1 MTLKSINRVAPSH
14 EALLRIYKGK
24 MVFNASA
31 SRLLELTS
39 ESLVSVCFDKDAYDA
54 RGVKR
59 LYVGTAR
66 SGHKVTKR
74 SDTFFLCSASLSKD
88 VADALEGYGTYRIC
102 PEDYSRDAD
111 GVKYYNIFFKK
122 YD

>member
-14 EALLRIYKGK
+14 EALLHVYKGK
-24 MVFNASA
+24 MVFNANA
-31 SRLLELTS
+31 SRLLELAPNA
-39 ESLVSVCFDKDAYDA
+39 LVSVCFDKDAYDA

-59 LYVGTAR
+59 LYVGTSR
-66 SGHKVTKR
+66 SGHQVKPR
-74 SDTFFLCSASLSKD
+74 RETFFVCSASLSKD

-111 GVKYYNIFFKK
+111 GIKYYNIFFKK